1 MCFTLQALAMILP
14 LLPMFILLVYYLAI
28 PGLSCSMWDI
38 FGYSVQDLVPW
49 TGIEPQPPA
58 LGLRSLSHW
67 TPRDV
72 PAVIPELSSVSP

>member
-1 MCFTLQALAMILP
+1 MCFYL
-14 LLPMFILLVYYLAI
+14 YLAA
-28 PGLSCSMWDI
+28 PGLSCSMWDL